1 LSAIG
6 LIARVED
13 ANAVEA
19 AQGTWPG
26 DGWSNVRRPMITAGN
41 FAELTLPVE
50 HWPGTPFVDSPF
62 YEPNTPV
69 PLACGGSGKEP
80 FYPPPHIGGV
90 ANQLIVG
97 PIGAGKSAYM
107 GATVAAVSGLP
118 NAQIVWLDL
127 DYSSFV
133 LAHALDATYIELAAD
148 ESSPLAPLRHLDD
161 ENGSGWLF
169 DWLSRLFQRWDIS
182 LDEVQAADLIS
193 ARSG

>member
-1 LSAIG
+1 MAEAAAGIPFGWATITAVIKDTDSERATARARGLVKDLSAIG

-80 FYPPPHIGGV
+80 FYPPTHIGGV

-107 GATVAAVSGLP
+107 GATIAAVSGLL

-133 LAHALDATYIELAAD
+133 LAHALAG
-148 ESSPLAPLRHLDD
+148 R
-161 ENGSGWLF
+161 
-169 DWLSRLFQRWDIS
+169 QRQCHPD
-182 LDEVQAADLIS
+182 
-193 ARSG
+193 